1 MLTSNNYDGLI
12 NRRFLRN
19 FLPIPPQHLPI
30 GQITPDFALPDITY
44 GRTLR
49 LSNFRGKQPVVLAF
63 TRIFTEHQYCP
74 FCFPHIVAV
83 NNAYDRFQE
92 AGAELWLIT
101 STDTRQSQI
110 VVQDLGLKVP
120 LLSDPDCAVFRRYET
135 GQALGAPL
143 SAQYIL
149 DVQGRLRYYHLF
161 SFLRHNASPETLLAF
176 LESL

>member
-19 FLPIPPQHLPI
+19 LLPIPPQHLSI
-30 GQITPDFALPDITY
+30 GQMTPDFALSDVTY

-49 LSNFRGKQPVVLAF
+49 LSNLRGKQPVVLVF

-83 NNAYDRFQE
+83 NQAYDRFQE
-92 AGAELWLIT
+92 AGAELWLVT
-101 STDTRQSQI
+101 STDIRQSQT

-120 LLSDPDCAVFRRYET
+120 LLSDSDCAVFRRYAT

-149 DVQGRLRYYHLF
+149 DVQGRLQYYHLF
-161 SFLRHNASPETLLAF
+161 SFLDHNASPETLLAF